1 MQMQMQMQMGDADGR
16 CGWAM
21 QMRVCAR
28 GLVGGLMSRQRA
40 GVEELGRV
48 GLVKGDGMGW
58 DGI

>member
-1 MQMQMQMQMGDADGR
+1 
-16 CGWAM
+16 M